1 MLFAGTDIGV
11 YASIDGGARWV
22 ALKGNMPPAAVT
34 DMVIHP
40 REQDL
45 IAGTYG
51 RGIWVLDIAPIRE
64 MTEENL
70 DKTAYL
76 FAVKPKPIR
85 RDGAQGNYR
94 LLGDMFP
101 STPNEP
107 NGLLIYY
114 YLKQDAAQPVSITIA
129 DQTGNVVRTLPGTQ
143 RAGINRVSS
152 EGGGFG
158 GGGGRGGGPRA
169 AMPPGEYLITLQVGE
184 TKLTQKARLLPTP
197 DFR

>member
-1 MLFAGTDIGV
+1 
-11 YASIDGGARWV
+11 
-22 ALKGNMPPAAVT
+22 
-34 DMVIHP
+34 
-40 REQDL
+40 
-45 IAGTYG
+45 
-51 RGIWVLDIAPIRE
+51 

-70 DKTAYL
+70 GKSAYL

-101 STPNEP
+101 GTPNEP

-114 YLKQDAAQPVSITIA
+114 YLKQDAAQPVSVTIA
-129 DQTGNVVRTLPGTQ
+129 DQAGNMVRTLPGSQ
-143 RAGINRVSS
+143 KAGINRVSS

-158 GGGGRGGGPRA
+158 GGGRGGGPRA
-169 AMPPGEYLITLQVGE
+169 AMLPGEYVITLQVGE